1 MNSGTLNLN
10 MTNRIR
16 WPRVTIRSPYNKRK
30 QLSPVAKRVQ
40 MLKLILIRDCFFI
53 IYKES
58 IANNKRVDLQ
68 GQCCRGVFPNGNF
81 PPGKP
86 ALY

>member
-1 MNSGTLNLN
+1 MQITETFSDENKDIATQIVNVNIYKEFIWMNSGSLNLN

-40 MLKLILIRDCFFI
+40 MLKLILIRDC
-53 IYKES
+53 
-58 IANNKRVDLQ
+58 
-68 GQCCRGVFPNGNF
+68 
-81 PPGKP
+81 
-86 ALY
+86 